1 MDNETFSSFIPD
13 LPMFMFVTNN
23 ENEIAK
29 MQVTING
36 EKLEQEFTPNEA
48 TVNWMDLPQT
58 GKNEY
63 TFRNYKYYDKDGNLI
78 EENE

>member
-1 MDNETFSSFIPD
+1 MSELYEITLDELIKNDHTFQ
-13 LPMFMFVTNN
+13 
-23 ENEIAK
+23 
-29 MQVTING
+29 MQVTKNG

-48 TVNWMDLPQT
+48 TVNWMDFPQID
-58 GKNEY
+58 KNEY